1 MYLLKA
7 WALTLDEL
15 GVYVCVTSEV
25 LRSCLAH
32 LYNGDDTNRSFVKL
46 SRGLSELVYMYH
58 TYKMPS
64 VSH

>member
-7 WALTLDEL
+7 WALALDEL

-25 LRSCLAH
+25 LRSRLAH
-32 LYNGDDTNRSFVKL
+32 LYSGDDTNRSFVKL
-46 SRGLSELVYMYH
+46 SRGLSELVYMYC
-58 TYKMPS
+58 TYQVLS